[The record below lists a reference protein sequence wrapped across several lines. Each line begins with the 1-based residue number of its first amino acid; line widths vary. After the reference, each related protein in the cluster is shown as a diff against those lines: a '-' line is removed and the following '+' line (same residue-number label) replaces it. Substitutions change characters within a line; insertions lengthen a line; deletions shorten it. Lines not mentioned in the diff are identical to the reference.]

1 MIVVS
6 RKKTGSDSLSAIT
19 THTIFFVFCFICVLG
34 VVVKLGKVLV
44 LIQRQRK
51 AIRNQIAGTGY
62 HKVTKRQLCLS

>member
-6 RKKTGSDSLSAIT
+6 RKKTGSDSLFAIT
-19 THTIFFVFCFICVLG
+19 THTIFFIFVFICVLG

-51 AIRNQIAGTGY
+51 PSETILQGQDTI
-62 HKVTKRQLCLS
+62 K